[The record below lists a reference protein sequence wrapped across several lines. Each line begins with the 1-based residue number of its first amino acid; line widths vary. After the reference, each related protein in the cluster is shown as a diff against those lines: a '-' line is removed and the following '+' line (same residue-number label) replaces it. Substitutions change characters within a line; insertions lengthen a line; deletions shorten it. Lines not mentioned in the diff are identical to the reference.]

1 MENGPFLRM
10 SSASNKKT
18 SLTAILIQFT
28 LATYAQPFRYI
39 SGEESQRDSIRMLGI
54 KGYTEYSATYEDSTK
69 RTVTSIIEYDRQ
81 GNMTRNFRHDLVGGW
96 ENQYTW
102 KYDDKNQLI
111 EEATYSPDSLTLLQ
125 RFYHCYDDRGN
136 ETEYITENYS
146 NGVFDGN
153 SRTLNEYDSLN
164 HLISLKV
171 YAKNGLHTHYEYRY
185 NQHGLKI
192 QELVYSPEG
201 KLLWRRPSS
210 ELYYEDQRMP
220 YGFPPDPD
228 PELGALMRVTVTFD
242 HKTGYTTYS
251 DGYGKRVFNSKGLLI
266 YWLQDHFRH
275 HWYRYVFYE

>member
-1 MENGPFLRM
+1 M
-10 SSASNKKT
+10 SLYIKIKT
-18 SLTAILIQFT
+18 SFTAVLIIFT
-28 LATYAQPFRYI
+28 LKVSAQPFRYI
-39 SGEESQRDSIRMLGI
+39 SGLDSQIDSIKLLGI
-54 KGYTEYSATYEDSTK
+54 KGYKEYSSSHEDSARKMLTAI
-69 RTVTSIIEYDRQ
+69 VEYDTN

-96 ENQYTW
+96 ENQYIW
-102 KYDDKNQLI
+102 KYDKNNRLI
-111 EEATYSPDSLTLLQ
+111 EQATYSPDSMTLLQ
-125 RFYHCYDDRGN
+125 QFYHCYDERGN

-146 NGVFDGN
+146 NGVFVGN

-192 QELVYSPEG
+192 EELVYSPEG

-228 PELGALMRVTVTFD
+228 PELEALMKVTVTFD
-242 HKTGYTTYS
+242 PTTGNTTYS
-251 DGYGKRVFNSKGLLI
+251 DGYGKRIFNSKGLLI
-266 YWLQDHFRH
+266 YWHEGHFRH
-275 HWYRYVFYE
+275 HWYEYSFY